1 MGRRNNKFFS
11 LIIQAFFFRNVHLII
26 NLRRML
32 TNIYEY
38 FTLWKYF
45 FGNCFS
51 WLFFISSSPCELAIY
66 YHFPLTEEETETQRK
81 PLICPRSQL
90 VSGSTASQILVVGNL
105 TTGQSCHWHLGN
117 WLWFTWTR
125 KEALRAEWRG
135 GDILQGP
142 SPWSLTLRRSRGR
155 PAQSFGAESLIPS
168 LPVGDDKQ
176 QRGLGK
182 EQILK
187 ISTLENT

>member
-66 YHFPLTEEETETQRK
+66 YHFPLTEEETETQRM

-142 SPWSLTLRRSRGR
+142 SPWSLTLRR
-155 PAQSFGAESLIPS
+155 AGAGQHSLLEQRAWYLPFLWEMTNNREDWAKSKYWKS
-168 LPVGDDKQ
+168 LH
-176 QRGLGK
+176 
-182 EQILK
+182 
-187 ISTLENT
+187 